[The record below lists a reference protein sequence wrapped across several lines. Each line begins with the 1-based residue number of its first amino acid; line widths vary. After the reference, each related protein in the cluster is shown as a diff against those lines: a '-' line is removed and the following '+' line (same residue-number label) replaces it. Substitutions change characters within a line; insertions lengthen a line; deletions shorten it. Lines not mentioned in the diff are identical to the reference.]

1 MAGRQANTECFRLRA
16 EKARTGGKETQYGYH
31 MGPVPTIG
39 PSVVW
44 VEQGVLW
51 VKHYIKHLS
60 DRFICQY
67 ILTKSQS
74 TAPNLVSAHFCL
86 FLSLYNFL
94 TFNLNSTPTCCHLM
108 NAMLWEFVG
117 NFPSFLTLMEC
128 NRYSSW
134 CQGNRDMTST
144 LPCVN
149 LVLVLTIVPGSFAD
163 LNMQSIRK
171 SILTRVN
178 LRRSTER
185 WFLAGDEGAH
195 KQLRCWC
202 SSTAVS
208 SDQILDRVIALAKK
222 YDKIDGSKVTETADF
237 QKDLNLDS
245 LDRVEL
251 IMALEEE
258 FSIEIPDEK
267 ADKLACCADIA
278 KYIAEVDQKNLEKP

>member
-1 MAGRQANTECFRLRA
+1 MTPLLCSETNTL
-16 EKARTGGKETQYGYH
+16 
-31 MGPVPTIG
+31 
-39 PSVVW
+39 
-44 VEQGVLW
+44 
-51 VKHYIKHLS
+51 
-60 DRFICQY
+60 D
-67 ILTKSQS
+67 
-74 TAPNLVSAHFCL
+74 
-86 FLSLYNFL
+86 NF
-94 TFNLNSTPTCCHLM
+94 
-108 NAMLWEFVG
+108 EV
-117 NFPSFLTLMEC
+117 
-128 NRYSSW
+128 
-134 CQGNRDMTST
+134 
-144 LPCVN
+144 
-149 LVLVLTIVPGSFAD
+149 VPGSFAD